1 MELTVGSI
9 TAERTSGFSVSV
21 TLERVIDATSYKI
34 YRKEQNETEWT
45 LISTQTSLTYT
56 DTLPDYGV
64 YSYKY
69 YAYNDNLSSD
79 YSSEA
84 EIKYGASPIYEITTD
99 TYSSDSSQGFLVITN
114 PFVIYENDKL
124 VFGESYKINYRS
136 QTQGIKFYN
145 SGSSLNV
152 KEIFNNEVFMAI
164 GKILIIEL
172 PENETITFDQLNLV
186 KT

>member
-1 MELTVGSI
+1 MTI
-9 TAERTSGFSVSV
+9 
-21 TLERVIDATSYKI
+21 I
-34 YRKEQNETEWT
+34 YT
-45 LISTQTSLTYT
+45 
-56 DTLPDYGV
+56 
-64 YSYKY
+64 
-69 YAYNDNLSSD
+69 
-79 YSSEA
+79 
-84 EIKYGASPIYEITTD
+84 ITTN
-99 TYSSDSSQGFLVITN
+99 TYNSDNVEGFLNITN
-114 PFVIYENDKL
+114 PFIVYENDKL